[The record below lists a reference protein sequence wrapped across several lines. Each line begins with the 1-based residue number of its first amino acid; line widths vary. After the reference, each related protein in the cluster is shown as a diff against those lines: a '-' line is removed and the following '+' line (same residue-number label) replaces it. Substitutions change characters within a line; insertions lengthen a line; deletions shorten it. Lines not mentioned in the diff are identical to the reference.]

1 MNEERYILFDQ
12 YLQGEMTVEE
22 RNSFEKQLAENPEF
36 ASAFETFKTVNL
48 HLETK
53 FGYEKEREEFKG
65 NLTQISNTHFNKK
78 KKKNKVVSLKPW
90 YYAVAAS
97 VVVLIGLFFFNY
109 DSNPTFEDF
118 NHPEQASFTERGDVN
133 ISLKQAEIA
142 FNARKYKD
150 AIPLFEETLKENKTP
165 EIQYFYGVALLQEN
179 EFEKSEAVFNE
190 LKSGTSAYKDK
201 VLWNLALLKLKQ
213 KDYTAC
219 KKNLEAISQDYEGYD
234 DVQELLNELD

>member
-22 RNSFEKQLAENPEF
+22 KKSFEKQLAENPEF

-53 FGYEKEREEFKG
+53 FGYKKEREEFKE
-65 NLTQISNTHFNKK
+65 NLTQISNSHFNKK
-78 KKKNKVVSLKPW
+78 KKKSKAVSLKPW

-97 VVVLIGLFFFNY
+97 VAVLIGLFFFNY

-118 NHPEQASFTERGDVN
+118 NHPEQASFTERGDLN
-133 ISLKQAEIA
+133 ITLKQAEIA
-142 FNARKYKD
+142 FNARKYKE
-150 AIPLFEETLKENKTP
+150 AIPLFEETLKGINTP
-165 EIQYFYGVALLQEN
+165 EVQYFYGVALLQEN
-179 EFEKSEAVFNE
+179 EFQKAETVFNE
-190 LKSGTSAYKDK
+190 LKTGTSVYKDK
-201 VLWNLALLKLKQ
+201 ALWNLALSKLKQ
-213 KDYTAC
+213 KDYQSC
-219 KKNLEAISQDYEGYD
+219 KEILETISQDYEGYD

>member
-22 RNSFEKQLAENPEF
+22 KNSFEKQLAENPEF

-48 HLETK
+48 QLETK
-53 FGYEKEREEFKG
+53 FGYEEEREEFKE
-65 NLTQISNTHFNKK
+65 NLTRISNTHFDKK
-78 KKKNKVVSLKPW
+78 KKKNKAVSLKPW

-97 VVVLIGLFFFNY
+97 VAVLIGLFFFNY
-109 DSNPTFEDF
+109 DSNPVFEDF
-118 NHPEQASFTERGDVN
+118 NHPDQATFTERGDAN
-133 ISLKQAEIA
+133 IALKQAEVA

-179 EFEKSEAVFNE
+179 EFEKAEAVFNE
-190 LKSGTSAYKDK
+190 LKTGTSVYKDK
-201 VLWNLALLKLKQ
+201 ALWNLALSKLKQ
-213 KDYTAC
+213 KDYKSC
-219 KKNLEAISQDYEGYD
+219 KDILETISQDYEGYD
-234 DVQELLNELD
+234 DVQDLLNELD